1 MHGKEPQHWH
11 LIVWQPS
18 ETPGEIKYVLTNAPA
33 LDLARMA
40 ASRYWVERTLQDAKG
55 AVGMGEYQLRGWLGW
70 HHHMALVMLA
80 MIFMLQ
86 QRILLAE
93 ELPLLS
99 AEDIA
104 WVLERYLPRAHAS
117 EAEIQKALARR
128 HLRRQTDIDSRKR
141 RTSPVL
147 EDIL

>member
-1 MHGKEPQHWH
+1 
-11 LIVWQPS
+11 
-18 ETPGEIKYVLTNAPA
+18 
-33 LDLARMA
+33 MA
-40 ASRYWVERTLQDAKG
+40 ASRYWVERALQDAKG
-55 AVGMGEYQLRGWLGW
+55 AVGMGEYQLRGWVGW

-99 AEDIA
+99 AEDIS
-104 WVLERYLPRAHAS
+104 WVLERYLPRPHAS

-141 RTSPVL
+141 RNPPIL
-147 EDIL
+147 EDVV